1 MHGREALRKLHW
13 KGNKNERQVQE
24 GPKMLGGESKLAK
37 IRTGPPRHNI
47 IKCQQTKLMCLKRH
61 EVRYIT

>member
-1 MHGREALRKLHW
+1 
-13 KGNKNERQVQE
+13 
-24 GPKMLGGESKLAK
+24 MLGGESKLAK